1 MTAPTGPAA
10 HLRQAPQLPTPES
23 GSHSASHDLAPEP
36 ASAAEARSLTRDCLV
51 TWAATVD
58 PGDAEIITSELVTN
72 ATRHAAPTA
81 DGRPAIILTLI
92 DSPAAFTIIVWDNG
106 PCEALSG
113 QPSTVND
120 DAEEGRGLLITDA
133 LTGGQWGW
141 WVTPCSPGK
150 VIWAQLTPPS

>member
-10 HLRQAPQLPTPES
+10 HLRQAPHLPPAP
-23 GSHSASHDLAPEP
+23 GSHCASHDLAPEP

-51 TWAATVD
+51 AWAATVD

-72 ATRHAAPTA
+72 ATRHAAPAT
-81 DGRPAIILTLI
+81 DGRPAIVLTLI
-92 DSPAAFTIIVWDNG
+92 GSPAGLTISVWDNG
-106 PCEALSG
+106 PCDALSG
-113 QPSTVND
+113 QPPAASD

-141 WVTPCSPGK
+141 WVSPCSPGK
-150 VIWAQLTPPS
+150 VIWAQLTPSS